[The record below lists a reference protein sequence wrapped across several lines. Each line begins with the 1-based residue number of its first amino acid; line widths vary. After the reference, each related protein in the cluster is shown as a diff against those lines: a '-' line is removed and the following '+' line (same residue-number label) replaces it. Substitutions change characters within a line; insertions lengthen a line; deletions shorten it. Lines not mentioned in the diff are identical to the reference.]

1 MAATVR
7 SHIDGA
13 VARVTLDAPE
23 RLNAVSVAMWRELAR
38 TFSEIARDERV
49 RCIVVRG
56 AGGHFAAGADISE
69 FGVVRHDEASGRRF
83 HLEILGPAIEAVRQ
97 VPQPTIAAIEGYC
110 VGGGLEIAVACDLRI
125 AAADARLGAPVGK
138 VGFPFALP
146 ELKPLL
152 ALVGPG
158 VASELLLT
166 GRLLSG
172 AEAQA
177 KGLVQRAVPRDDLDA
192 AVEETVRAIVAGSPL
207 AARQNKAQIR
217 LLLDQGLSFTPA
229 QLDASFGFFAWEDYR
244 EGVTAF
250 LAKRPPSFPGR

>member
-1 MAATVR
+1 MAGTVR
-7 SHIDGA
+7 CQVDGA
-13 VARVTLDAPE
+13 LARVTLEHAG
-23 RLNAVSVAMWRELAR
+23 RLNAISVAMWRELAR
-38 TFSEIARDERV
+38 MFAELARDDRV

-56 AGGHFAAGADISE
+56 AGGNFAAGADISE
-69 FGVVRHDEASGRRF
+69 FPDVRHDEASGRRY
-83 HLEILGPAIEAVRQ
+83 HLEILGPAIEAVRC

-110 VGGGLEIAVACDLRI
+110 VGGGLEIAVACDLRL
-125 AAADARLGAPVGK
+125 ATEDALLGAPVGK

-158 VASELLLT
+158 VASELLLA

-172 AEAQA
+172 VEAQT
-177 KGLVQRAVPRDDLDA
+177 KGLVQRAVARAELDA
-192 AVEETVRAIVAGSPL
+192 AVERTVEAIVAASPV

-217 LLLDQGLSFTPA
+217 LLLDQGLTYTQA
-229 QLDASFGFFAWEDYR
+229 QLDASFGFFASADYR
-244 EGVTAF
+244 EGIAAF